1 MRPNRSKNMKRK
13 LILIFTCLIM
23 LMLCSCTRA
32 ANPLLRAEA
41 TPIPGS
47 GQQLHSATAM
57 ADGSTQHSVT
67 LYFRFLDYPLL
78 AGENRTLTVRPDES
92 IELALVK
99 ALLDGPSAGQ
109 IELRRL
115 IGDDVTIEDV
125 SVSGDMLF
133 LTLNSRFLRDGVPDN
148 WQAQPDWAQEA
159 PLFRQLTLQSIVATI
174 TENLPYSGVQVL
186 VSTPG
191 ESSARLDRSYYL
203 RGDMGPA
210 DPLLRDGALLMT
222 PSRVAE
228 LALEAWKNRDFA
240 SLHAVAASFAY
251 ERPVQQDFALALD
264 ASPALMEY
272 SISDASVSQDGQH
285 ATVTVNLTFL
295 QDEISVSLAAYPL
308 HLVRDNG
315 LWKISYE
322 TLQRLMLR

>member
-1 MRPNRSKNMKRK
+1 MKRK
-13 LILIFTCLIM
+13 LILIFACM
-23 LMLCSCTRA
+23 LLMLLCSCTQA
-32 ANPLLRAEA
+32 TNPLLRAEA

-47 GQQLHSATAM
+47 NQRLHSATAM

-78 AGENRTLTVRPDES
+78 AGETRTITVRPDES
-92 IELALVK
+92 LELALIK

-109 IELRRL
+109 IELTRL
-115 IGDDVTIEDV
+115 IGDDVTIEDI

-148 WQAQPDWAQEA
+148 WQAQAKWAQEA
-159 PLFRQLTLQSIVATI
+159 PLFRQLTLQSIIATV
-174 TENLPYSGVQVL
+174 TENLPFSSVQVL

-210 DPLLRDGALLMT
+210 DPLSRDDTLLMT
-222 PSRVAE
+222 PARVTE
-228 LALEAWKNRDFA
+228 TILESWKNRDFA
-240 SLHAVAASFAY
+240 ALHSITASFAY
-251 ERPVQQDFALALD
+251 ERPVFQDFASVVD
-264 ASPALMEY
+264 AAPALMEY
-272 SISDASVSQDGQH
+272 SISDANVSADGQH

-295 QDEISVSLAAYPL
+295 QNEISVPLAAYPL

>member
-1 MRPNRSKNMKRK
+1 MKRK
-13 LILIFTCLIM
+13 LILIFSCLLVM
-23 LMLCSCTRA
+23 LLSSCTQVT
-32 ANPLLRAEA
+32 NPLLRSEA
-41 TPIPGS
+41 TPIPGT

-57 ADGSTQHSVT
+57 ADGSTRHSVT
-67 LYFRFLDYPLL
+67 LYFRFLDSAYL
-78 AGENRTLTVRPDES
+78 AGETRIITVRPDES
-92 IELALVK
+92 LEQAIVS

-109 IELRRL
+109 IELTRL
-115 IGDDVTIEDV
+115 IGDDVTIEDI

-148 WQAQPDWAQEA
+148 WQAQQDWAQEA

-186 VSTPG
+186 ISTPG

-210 DPLLRDGALLMT
+210 DPLLRDDTLLMT
-222 PSRVAE
+222 PARVTE
-228 LALEAWKNRDFA
+228 NILEAWKNRDFA
-240 SLHAVAASFAY
+240 SLHAMTASFAY
-251 ERPVQQDFALALD
+251 ERPVQQDFASAVD
-264 ASPALMEY
+264 AAPPLMDY
-272 SISDASVSQDGQH
+272 SISDSNVSADGQH
-285 ATVTVNLTFL
+285 ATVTVSLTFL
-295 QDEISVSLAAYPL
+295 QNEISVPLTAYPL

-322 TLQRLMLR
+322 TLLRLMLR